1 LIVYLSNVDKWHDLG
16 DPFVYVTGCYLSVS
30 TTSAV
35 TAESF
40 IQHLIHSVLFL
51 KDRDIVLSSDAWHV
65 ALGLNVS
72 TYEDVL
78 STIKSDLSIILLN
91 KQDFTPISELRQVET
106 LLDNLETKLYQF
118 KQLFPKKETRRSLM
132 NFGGTVLRTL
142 FGTATVADLHR
153 LHEALGELQDKNS
166 EVVHSLSKQV
176 TYIRNLNSVT
186 SLNTEALVN
195 LTTRSHTT
203 SRGNRHTKH
212 RADTEQRNA
221 NRPKQTKKNNK
232 KVTRRPQKIRHTL
245 QEKVSSQKTKTPH
258 RAKHWHNVQKFT
270 KADSRIKQRKT

>member
-1 LIVYLSNVDKWHDLG
+1 M
-16 DPFVYVTGCYLSVS
+16 YVTGCYLSVS

-35 TAESF
+35 TAESL
-40 IQHLIHSVLFL
+40 IQHLNHSVLFL
-51 KDRDIVLSSDAWHV
+51 KGRDIVLSSDAWHV

-153 LHEALGELQDKNS
+153 LHEALGEL
-166 EVVHSLSKQV
+166 
-176 TYIRNLNSVT
+176 
-186 SLNTEALVN
+186 
-195 LTTRSHTT
+195 
-203 SRGNRHTKH
+203 
-212 RADTEQRNA
+212 
-221 NRPKQTKKNNK
+221 
-232 KVTRRPQKIRHTL
+232 
-245 QEKVSSQKTKTPH
+245 
-258 RAKHWHNVQKFT
+258 
-270 KADSRIKQRKT
+270 